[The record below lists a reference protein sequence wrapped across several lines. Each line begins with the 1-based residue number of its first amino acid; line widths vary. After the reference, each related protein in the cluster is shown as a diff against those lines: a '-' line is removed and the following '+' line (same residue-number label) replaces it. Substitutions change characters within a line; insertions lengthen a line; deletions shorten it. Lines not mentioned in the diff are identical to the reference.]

1 MIRLFFI
8 PNINSQI
15 TGHERACRHDRIMRK
30 DEALTDQAIEALTL
44 KTIRKARKLGR
55 PRLVRLA
62 GITERQLSKL
72 ESGQGGQNLQP
83 TTISKLATALAVPQG
98 VLAGDMPMTDDDL
111 TPMATSK
118 CTSGCC
124 G

>member
-1 MIRLFFI
+1 MTLADIVI
-8 PNINSQI
+8 DAP
-15 TGHERACRHDRIMRK
+15 
-30 DEALTDQAIEALTL
+30 TL

-55 PRLVRLA
+55 PRLARMA
-62 GITERQLSKL
+62 GVSERQLSRL
-72 ESGQGGQNLQP
+72 EQAAGGAMKAD
-83 TTISKLATALAVPQG
+83 TVTRLAMALEVPEAVLTG
-98 VLAGDMPMTDDDL
+98 AMPMAEADL